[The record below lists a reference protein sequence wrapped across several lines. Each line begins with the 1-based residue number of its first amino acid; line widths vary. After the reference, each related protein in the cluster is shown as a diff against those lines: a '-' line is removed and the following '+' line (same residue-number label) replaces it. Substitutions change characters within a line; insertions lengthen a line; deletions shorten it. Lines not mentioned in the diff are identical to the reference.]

1 MKITDS
7 DRSQQEANENN
18 LYFSEKHKKEEDEV
32 PKLIAH
38 VKKTQ
43 LSS

>member
-18 LYFSEKHKKEEDEV
+18 LYFLEKHKEEDEV
-32 PKLIAH
+32 QKLIAH

>member
-1 MKITDS
+1 MKIIYIS
-7 DRSQQEANENN
+7 WKN
-18 LYFSEKHKKEEDEV
+18 KKEEDEV
-32 PKLIAH
+32 QKLIAH